1 MGGVLCSGALVNR
14 LSKTLGLYMQTLQII
29 KMPQI
34 SNLRLLISSANH
46 PRILSPLTPKPPPSL
61 SHLFRLKQPKSH
73 THNPRFL
80 FAAFS
85 SYSRKPRNIEQPS
98 SLRRRSSS
106 KADNKGKMAMEE
118 KGPTAESV
126 GFNKRRA
133 EGKDKNDG
141 KKNLQLKVR
150 KLNPVNTISYVQILG
165 TGMDTQDTAP
175 SVLLFFDK
183 QRFIFN
189 AGEGLQRFCTEHKIK
204 LSKIDHIFLSRVCS
218 ETAGGLPG
226 LLLTLAGMGEEG
238 MSVNLWGPS
247 DLKYLVDAM
256 KSFIP
261 NAAMVHARS
270 FGPTVGS
277 VDVSTASSGTSDDL
291 YVPINDE
298 VVKISAVL
306 LRPRY
311 SKVSDTT
318 KEGSSELD
326 DPLVG
331 VNHLAENHLVR
342 RMHSTAEFALK
353 PGDLSVVYICELP
366 EIKGKFDP
374 KKAAALGL
382 RPGPK
387 YRELQ
392 LGNSVQS
399 DRQDIMVHPSD
410 VLGPSV
416 PGPIVLVVDCP
427 TPSHLQELSSIHS
440 LTPYYSYPSEESKE
454 MCKKVDCVIHLSP
467 ASVTCS
473 TEYQQWMSRFGEA
486 QHIMAGHQP
495 KNIEI
500 PILKS
505 SARIASRLNYL
516 CPQFFPAPGFWSL
529 PQLKS
534 LSSVSKTPS
543 EFSSCQVTAENLL
556 KFHLRPYA
564 QLGLDRSGIPE
575 ITSRPKIIEEL
586 ISEIPEISDASE
598 RITQML
604 HDNNVTNG
612 GSATMQANKV
622 MIEEPWLHET
632 ALPSCLKG
640 VTREDVE
647 IVLLGT
653 GSSQPSK
660 YRNVSSIFVNLFS
673 KGSILLDC
681 GEGTLGQLKRR
692 FGIEGADEA
701 VKGLRCIW
709 ISHIHA
715 DHHTGLARIL
725 ALQRD
730 LLNETPHEPLIV
742 VGPRQLKRFLDA
754 YQKLED
760 LDMQFLD
767 CRHTT
772 EASLKTFESTG
783 DKDVS
788 ESACVPSDQKNGST
802 LFAKGSRMESYW
814 KRPGSPVDAAAA
826 FPLLKT
832 LKEILREAGLEAL
845 ISFPVIHCPQ
855 AYGAV
860 LKAADRTNSTG
871 KKIPGWK
878 IVYSGDTRPC
888 PELVEASR
896 GATVLIHEA
905 TFEDGMVEEAIARNH
920 STTQEAIEVGD
931 SAGAYRIILTHFSQR
946 YPKIP
951 VFDETH
957 MHKTCIAFDMM
968 SVNLADLPMLP
979 RVLPY
984 LKLLFRDEMIA
995 DESDDIEAATAAI

>member
-1 MGGVLCSGALVNR
+1 MLGPSSSEVLGQS
-14 LSKTLGLYMQTLQII
+14 
-29 KMPQI
+29 
-34 SNLRLLISSANH
+34 
-46 PRILSPLTPKPPPSL
+46 RI
-61 SHLFRLKQPKSH
+61 
-73 THNPRFL
+73 
-80 FAAFS
+80 
-85 SYSRKPRNIEQPS
+85 SRKYTKTYFVAP
-98 SLRRRSSS
+98 
-106 KADNKGKMAMEE
+106 
-118 KGPTAESV
+118 
-126 GFNKRRA
+126 
-133 EGKDKNDG
+133 
-141 KKNLQLKVR
+141 KK
-150 KLNPVNTISYVQILG
+150 
-165 TGMDTQDTAP
+165 
-175 SVLLFFDK
+175 LLSA
-183 QRFIFN
+183 Q
-189 AGEGLQRFCTEHKIK
+189 GLQRFCTEHKIK

-331 VNHLAENHLVR
+331 VNHLAENLLVR

-454 MCKKVDCVIHLSP
+454 MCKKVDCVIHLSS

-529 PQLKS
+529 PQLKR
-534 LSSVSKTPS
+534 LSSVSKIPS

-586 ISEIPEISDASE
+586 ISEIPEILDASE
-598 RITQML
+598 HITQML
-604 HDNNVTNG
+604 HGNNVTNG

-632 ALPSCLKG
+632 ALPSCLEG

-701 VKGLRCIW
+701 VKDLRCIW

-725 ALQRD
+725 ALRRD

-772 EASLKTFESTG
+772 EASLKTFESNE

-814 KRPGSPVDAAAA
+814 KRPGSPVDSAAV

-832 LKEILREAGLEAL
+832 LKEILRDAGLEAL

-995 DESDDIEAATAAI
+995 DDIDVATVAI